1 MEPLKMNKPNWE
13 MNTKEL
19 AEATKEFD
27 QEFIADK
34 GRPLSAAGRAA
45 HLRAE
50 KKAAASAKSGRPK
63 VGKGAERINITVE
76 RDLLHKADHF
86 AKTHG
91 LSRAQ
96 LVARALS
103 RELGLRV

>member
-1 MEPLKMNKPNWE
+1 MRKPYWE
-13 MNTKEL
+13 MNGKEL

-34 GRPLSAAGRAA
+34 ARPLNAADKALF
-45 HLRAE
+45 LRAE
-50 KKAAASAKSGRPK
+50 KKAAAAGKSGRPK

-76 RDLLHKADHF
+76 RDLLHKADQF
-86 AKTHG
+86 AKTLG

-103 RELGLRV
+103 RELGLRT